1 VSKAQIDAFFLYC
14 GILRKITK
22 KHKMKT
28 RKQKCSVKREL
39 KEIQETNSQ
48 KRTHKMF
55 VSKTKRRVMMKLVFA
70 SDSFKGTVSSEQTV
84 ELLTKAAHEVFGPCE
99 TVGVPVAD
107 GGEGTTDAVILAR
120 KGKKVFATVHGP
132 LMEEVSAYYG
142 KLSEKE
148 AVLEMAQA
156 SGLPMVP
163 EELRNPLNTTTYGTG
178 ELVMAALDAG
188 FTDISI
194 AIGGSA
200 TNDGGMGFAS
210 ALGIRFMDVDGN
222 VLEGKGSEL
231 EKVAHIDVSGLSEK
245 AKKAH
250 FTVMCDVTNP
260 LCGKDGATYTFGKQ
274 KGGTPEILDRLEKG
288 MSNYRDVII
297 KEFGVNPDDTPGTGA
312 AGGLGAALKIFLQA
326 EMKSGI
332 ETVLD
337 LINFDKLI
345 TGADLIVT
353 GEGRTDWQSCFGKVM
368 QGVGDRAKKY
378 DIPVTALCGGLGK
391 GYDQIYEHG
400 IDSIMTTVDGP
411 MPLSEALDRA
421 EELYY
426 KGAVRMFR
434 MVNAGIKLHAN

>member
-1 VSKAQIDAFFLYC
+1 
-14 GILRKITK
+14 
-22 KHKMKT
+22 
-28 RKQKCSVKREL
+28 
-39 KEIQETNSQ
+39 
-48 KRTHKMF
+48 
-55 VSKTKRRVMMKLVFA
+55 MKLVFA

-84 ELLTKAAHEVFGPCE
+84 ELLTKAAHEVFGSCE
-99 TVGVPVAD
+99 SVGVPVAD
-107 GGEGTTDAVILAR
+107 GGEGTTDAVIQAR
-120 KGKKVFATVHGP
+120 KGEKVFVNVHGP
-132 LMEEVSAYYG
+132 LMEDAKAYYG
-142 KLSEKE
+142 KLSDTE

-178 ELVMAALDAG
+178 ELVKAALDAG

-210 ALGIRFMDVDGN
+210 ALGVRFLDAEGN

-231 EKVAHIDVSGLSEK
+231 EKVAGIDMSGLDAR
-245 AKKAH
+245 AKTAR

-288 MSNYRDVII
+288 MCNYRDVII
-297 KEFGVNPDDTPGTGA
+297 KEFGVNPDETPGTGA
-312 AGGLGAALKIFLQA
+312 AGGLGAALKIFLNA

-337 LINFDKLI
+337 LIDFDTLI
-345 TGADLIVT
+345 EGADLVVT

-368 QGVGDRAKKY
+368 QGVGDRAKKH
-378 DIPVTALCGGLGK
+378 DIPVTALCGGLGE

-400 IDSIMTTVDGP
+400 IDSIITTVDGP
-411 MPLSEALDRA
+411 MPLSRALEEAVD
-421 EELYY
+421 LYY
-426 KGAVRMFR
+426 KGAIRMFR
-434 MVNAGIKLHAN
+434 MVRAGMRIQK

>member
-1 VSKAQIDAFFLYC
+1 
-14 GILRKITK
+14 
-22 KHKMKT
+22 
-28 RKQKCSVKREL
+28 
-39 KEIQETNSQ
+39 
-48 KRTHKMF
+48 
-55 VSKTKRRVMMKLVFA
+55 MKLLFA
-70 SDSFKGTVSSEQTV
+70 SDSFKGTLSSEKTV

-99 TVGVPVAD
+99 TFGVPVAD

-120 KGKKVFATVHGP
+120 KGDRVYTEVHGP
-132 LMEEVSAYYG
+132 LMETVRAYYG
-142 KLSEKE
+142 KLGGNE

-163 EELRNPLNTTTYGTG
+163 EELRNPLNTTTFGTG
-178 ELVMAALDAG
+178 ELVLAAINAG
-188 FTDISI
+188 YTNLSI

-200 TNDGGMGFAS
+200 TNDGGMGFAN
-210 ALGIRFMDVDGN
+210 ALGVRFYDADGN
-222 VLEGKGSEL
+222 VLEGKGSDL
-231 EKVAHIDVSGLSEK
+231 EKVAHIDASSIPENVK
-245 AKKAH
+245 NAN

-288 MSNYRDVII
+288 MENYRSVII
-297 KEFGVNPDDTPGTGA
+297 REFGIDPNETPGTGA
-312 AGGLGAALKIFLQA
+312 AGGLGAALKIYFNA

-337 LINFDKLI
+337 LIDFDGLLS
-345 TGADLIVT
+345 GSDLVVT

-378 DIPVTALCGGLGK
+378 DIPAVALCGGLGK
-391 GYDQIYEHG
+391 GYDGIYEHG

-411 MPLSEALDRA
+411 MPLSEALERA

-426 KGAVRMFR
+426 KGAVRLFR
-434 MVNAGIKLHAN
+434 MVRAGMRMK

>member
-1 VSKAQIDAFFLYC
+1 
-14 GILRKITK
+14 
-22 KHKMKT
+22 
-28 RKQKCSVKREL
+28 
-39 KEIQETNSQ
+39 
-48 KRTHKMF
+48 
-55 VSKTKRRVMMKLVFA
+55 MKLVFA
-70 SDSFKGTVSSEQTV
+70 SDSFKGTLSSEQTV

-99 TVGVPVAD
+99 TFGVPVAD

-120 KGKKVFATVHGP
+120 KGQKVYEEVHGP
-132 LMEEVSAYYG
+132 LMETVKAYYG
-142 KLSEKE
+142 RLSDKE
-148 AVLEMAQA
+148 AILEMAQA

-178 ELVMAALDAG
+178 ELVKAALDAG
-188 FTDISI
+188 YTDISI

-210 ALGIRFMDVDGN
+210 ALGVRFFDADGN

-231 EKVAHIDVSGLSEK
+231 EKVAHIDLSGLDER
-245 AKKAH
+245 AKSAH

-260 LCGKDGATYTFGKQ
+260 LCGKDGATFTFGKQ
-274 KGGTPEILDRLEKG
+274 KGGTPEILERLEKG
-288 MSNYRDVII
+288 MCNYRDVII
-297 KEFGVNPDDTPGTGA
+297 KEFGINPDDTPGTGA
-312 AGGLGAALKIFLQA
+312 AGGLGAALKIYLNA

-337 LINFDKLI
+337 LIDFDSILN
-345 TGADLIVT
+345 GVDLVVT

-400 IDSIMTTVDGP
+400 IDSIMTTVDSP
-411 MPLSEALDRA
+411 MPLAKALEKA

-426 KGAVRMFR
+426 KGAIRMFR
-434 MVNAGIKLHAN
+434 MVRAGMRLQG